1 MKALDKVTD
10 ILKKRKAFSSPE
22 TCPWE
27 QKAFLFLWSAKYEH
41 HEAFGLGLG
50 CSNAA

>member
-1 MKALDKVTD
+1 MKALDKVTE

-27 QKAFLFLWSAKYEH
+27 QKAFLIFGPGKDENH
-41 HEAFGLGLG
+41 GAFGLGLG